1 MMGSKQ
7 LKIGLRVRDLK
18 RSGDLYLRLGFRE
31 LPNEGPSAQPD
42 LRYLTFGH
50 TWLILTAMDGH
61 DYYDE
66 ERGAAVRS
74 GPRGLGFVLAV
85 PTRDLDAAY
94 ELWRTEGLPVVSQPE
109 DTDWARVFVGLD
121 PDGYEVT
128 FEQFHDAYRG
138 GHQD

>member
-7 LKIGLRVRDLK
+7 LKVSLRVRDLK

-31 LPNEGPSAQPD
+31 LPNDEQPG

-50 TWLILTAMDGH
+50 TWLILVAMDGH
-61 DYYDE
+61 DHHDE

-85 PTRDLDAAY
+85 PTRDLDGAY
-94 ELWRTEGLPVVSQPE
+94 GLWRAEGLEVLSEPE

-138 GHQD
+138 GAQA